1 MMLLLNATEQAQI
14 IKASL
19 ETLNLLLVSAL
30 VSLPIGTIIGML
42 LALYEKRIF
51 NKHRWFIQILSVIVS
66 IVRSIPFVLLMVI
79 IIPFSFNTFGT
90 SIGYMPSILSLSLI
104 GIATVS
110 RLVEQSVIDM
120 NPTIYDL
127 AYSMGASKYQLFKEF
142 IFIEVRSSL
151 ILAYTSSLV
160 SLLAYSSVVYIIGGG
175 GLGYTAI
182 QIGYY
187 SPVGKTLMW
196 VSTILM
202 IIIVQIV
209 QLLGNILANYLN
221 KKKRGH

>member
-51 NKHRWFIQILSVIVS
+51 NKHRWLIQILSVIVS

-221 KKKRGH
+221 KKKRRH

>member
-1 MMLLLNATEQAQI
+1 MITLLNVTEQSQI
-14 IKASL
+14 IQASL
-19 ETLNLLLVSAL
+19 ETLNLLFVSAL
-30 VSLPIGTIIGML
+30 ISLPIGTIIGML

-51 NKHRWFIQILSVIVS
+51 NKHRWLIQILSVIVS
-66 IVRSIPFVLLMVI
+66 VVRSIPFVLLMVI

-90 SIGYMPSILSLSLI
+90 SIGYIPSILSLSLI

-142 IFIEVRSSL
+142 IFVEVRSSL

>member
-1 MMLLLNATEQAQI
+1 MLLLNATEQAQI

-51 NKHRWFIQILSVIVS
+51 NKHRWLIQILSVIVS

-90 SIGYMPSILSLSLI
+90 SIGYIPSILSLSLI

>member
-1 MMLLLNATEQAQI
+1 MMLLLNAIEQSQI
-14 IKASL
+14 VKASL

-30 VSLPIGTIIGML
+30 ISLPIGTIIGML

-51 NKHRWFIQILSVIVS
+51 NRHRWLIQILSVIVS

-90 SIGYMPSILSLSLI
+90 SIGYIPSILSLSLI

-127 AYSMGASKYQLFKEF
+127 AYSMGATKYQLFKEF
-142 IFIEVRSSL
+142 IFVEVRSSL

>member
-1 MMLLLNATEQAQI
+1 MLLLNATEQAQI

-51 NKHRWFIQILSVIVS
+51 NKHRWLIQILSVIVS

>member
-1 MMLLLNATEQAQI
+1 MILLLNAIEQSQI
-14 IKASL
+14 VKASL

-30 VSLPIGTIIGML
+30 ISLPIGTIIGML

-51 NKHRWFIQILSVIVS
+51 NRHSWLIQILSVMVS

-90 SIGYMPSILSLSLI
+90 SIGYIPSILSLSLI

-127 AYSMGASKYQLFKEF
+127 AYSMGATKYQLFKEF
-142 IFIEVRSSL
+142 IFVEVRSSL

>member
-1 MMLLLNATEQAQI
+1 MILLLNATEQSQI
-14 IKASL
+14 VKASL

-30 VSLPIGTIIGML
+30 ISLPIGTIIGML

-51 NKHRWFIQILSVIVS
+51 NRHRWLIQILSVIVS

-90 SIGYMPSILSLSLI
+90 SIGYIPSILSLSLI

-127 AYSMGASKYQLFKEF
+127 AYSMGATKYQLFKEF
-142 IFIEVRSSL
+142 IFVEVRSSL

>member
-51 NKHRWFIQILSVIVS
+51 NKHRWLIQILSVIVS

-90 SIGYMPSILSLSLI
+90 SIGYIPSILSLSLI

>member
-1 MMLLLNATEQAQI
+1 MIYLLNATEQAQI

-51 NKHRWFIQILSVIVS
+51 NKHRWLIQILSVIVS

-90 SIGYMPSILSLSLI
+90 SIGYIPSILSLSLI